1 MDRNIALDILKLL
14 MAFMVVG
21 IHAEIFKDINL
32 ALPYFTAYGLFR
44 IAVPVFLVI
53 SGFYFYQTLA
63 NAKTLLWFK
72 RALLLYF
79 FWMLIYSPFWFHPT
93 ELSLKEIIKVFA
105 HLLVGYYHLW
115 YVAGMIGAALI
126 LVFVR
131 NLNSISLIFIVT
143 ITFLTG
149 VIIQY
154 AGNYHL
160 FGNATL
166 DKIANIIF
174 VHRNALFMSFPFFC
188 IGFLIHKHNIHTKIQ
203 HKTAIILTLAGILL
217 LSGEVYLNYVAP
229 GREGGFDNFFFLLLL
244 CPALFILFM
253 QINIVSNTKNIA
265 LYATAIYFVHPLFQ
279 ITLKDLFTSNETTF
293 TIVIILL
300 SAVMSY
306 CLIIINKRAKFI
318 L

>member
-32 ALPYFTAYGLFR
+32 ALSYFTAYGLFR

-131 NLNSISLIFIVT
+131 NLNSISLIFIVA

-154 AGNYHL
+154 AGNYHV

-166 DKIANIIF
+166 DKITNIIF

-203 HKTAIILTLAGILL
+203 YKTAIILTLAGILL

-253 QINIVSNTKNIA
+253 HINIVSNTKNIA

-279 ITLKDLFTSNETTF
+279 ITLKDLFTSNETIF